1 MGETLFD
8 LTGQMLELKNMLCE
22 CTDDTELEQIINDS
36 IESVEGALE
45 VKAEGYVKVLR
56 SIESQAETYAKEAEA
71 FAKKAKTA
79 QNRAESL
86 KKALFNAM
94 TEMNIPEIKTDL
106 FKLKL
111 VGNGGLQPLWVTEDI
126 SEIPEDFIRIKR
138 EADKGKIAEHLK
150 TLPEDVELP
159 WAHLEPRGK
168 HLSIK

>member
-1 MGETLFD
+1 MSSLYE
-8 LTGQMLELKNMLCE
+8 LTGVYF
-22 CTDDTELEQIINDS
+22 ELEDMLLDEEVDEQTVLDTL
-36 IESVEGALE
+36 EGVKGEIE

-79 QNRAESL
+79 KNRAESL

-106 FKLKL
+106 FKLKI

-138 EADKGKIAEHLK
+138 EADKDEIAEHLK

>member
-1 MGETLFD
+1 MSSLYK
-8 LTGQMLELKNMLCE
+8 LTGVYLELEDMLLDE
-22 CTDDTELEQIINDS
+22 EVDEQTVLDTLEGVKGEI
-36 IESVEGALE
+36 E

-106 FKLKL
+106 FKLKI

-150 TLPEDVELP
+150 ALPEDVELP

>member
-1 MGETLFD
+1 MSSLYE
-8 LTGQMLELKNMLCE
+8 LTGVYLELEDMLLDE
-22 CTDDTELEQIINDS
+22 EVDEQTVLDTLEGVKGEI
-36 IESVEGALE
+36 E

-79 QNRAESL
+79 RNRAESL

-94 TEMNIPEIKTDL
+94 TEMDLSEIKTDL
-106 FKLKL
+106 FKLKI

-150 TLPEDVELP
+150 ALPEDVELP